1 MPCKHEGHGSFP
13 APTKL
18 GVVAY
23 WGEGANRRLCPAHV
37 VYLVSFRCS
46 RTLIRTK
53 VRQTS

>member
-1 MPCKHEGHGSFP
+1 MKTMVPFP